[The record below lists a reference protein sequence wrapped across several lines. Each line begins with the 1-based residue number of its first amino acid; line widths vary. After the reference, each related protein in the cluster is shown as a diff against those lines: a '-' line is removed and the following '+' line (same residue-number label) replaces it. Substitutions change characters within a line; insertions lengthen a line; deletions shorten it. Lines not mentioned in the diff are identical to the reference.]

1 MFPRRNKD
9 FTFYLRRLK
18 KRAADKM
25 KKEIAEKF
33 AGCSICEYCEDYD
46 YEENDVSEY
55 RPIGDIKDIFD
66 IIDKYTKA

>member
-1 MFPRRNKD
+1 MFPRRNRD
-9 FTFYLRRLK
+9 FTVYSRRLK

-33 AGCSICEYCEDYD
+33 AECSICEYYEDYD

-55 RPIGDIKDIFD
+55 RPVGDIKDIFD
-66 IIDKYTKA
+66 IIDKYAKA